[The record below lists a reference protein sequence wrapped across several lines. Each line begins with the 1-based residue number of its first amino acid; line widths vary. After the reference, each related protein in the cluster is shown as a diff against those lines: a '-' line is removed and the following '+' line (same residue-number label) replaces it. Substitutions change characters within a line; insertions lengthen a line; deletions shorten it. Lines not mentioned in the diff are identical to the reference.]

1 MPPSFFFVL
10 IIPHAHGNVKYL
22 LLIVRHARHAWQGG
36 ARHRRQ
42 SPNGERRA
50 ASSRPN
56 GERRAASSRRSRAAL
71 CLRGRGR
78 AFALRSIFSKKI
90 PAFVDR
96 AGCLCYNEA
105 ENSPMRSV
113 FGERMPT
120 DLVRAARFAAVGGI
134 VCISLRL
141 RRRGI
146 CRGEAF
152 SPPAITSF
160 YMENIPLPRII

>member
-1 MPPSFFFVL
+1 MRA
-10 IIPHAHGNVKYL
+10 AHGM
-22 LLIVRHARHAWQGG
+22 

-42 SPNGERRA
+42 SPGRNAAPLLSAETGNAAARLSRRSRGRRA
-50 ASSRPN
+50 ASSRC
-56 GERRAASSRRSRAAL
+56 AASSRRSRAAL
-71 CLRGRGR
+71 CLRGGGR

-90 PAFVDR
+90 PTFVDR

-113 FGERMPT
+113 FGERMQT

-146 CRGEAF
+146 CRGEA
-152 SPPAITSF
+152 SPPPAITSF
-160 YMENIPLPRII
+160 CMENIPLPRII

>member
-1 MPPSFFFVL
+1 MRA
-10 IIPHAHGNVKYL
+10 AHGM
-22 LLIVRHARHAWQGG
+22 

-42 SPNGERRA
+42 SPEGERRA
-50 ASSRPN
+50 ASFRRN
-56 GERRAASSRRSRAAL
+56 GECRGPAFPSEQGPPRRPTHKRGPPCRFFPPERAAPPSVCGEGAGARAAL
-71 CLRGRGR
+71 H
-78 AFALRSIFSKKI
+78 IFRKKI
-90 PAFVDR
+90 PPFVDR

-105 ENSPMRSV
+105 ENSPKRSV

-146 CRGEAF
+146 CRGEA
-152 SPPAITSF
+152 SPPPAITSF
-160 YMENIPLPRII
+160 CMENIPLPRII

>member
-1 MPPSFFFVL
+1 MRA
-10 IIPHAHGNVKYL
+10 AHGM
-22 LLIVRHARHAWQGG
+22 

-42 SPNGERRA
+42 SPEGERRA
-50 ASSRPN
+50 ASFRRN
-56 GERRAASSRRSRAAL
+56 GECRGRLSRRSRGRRAARRTSGDHRAASFRPNG
-71 CLRGRGR
+71 LRRPLFAGRGR

-90 PAFVDR
+90 LVFVDR

-146 CRGEAF
+146 CRGEA
-152 SPPAITSF
+152 SPPPAITSF
-160 YMENIPLPRII
+160 CMENIPLPRII

>member
-1 MPPSFFFVL
+1 MRGTHGRAGRGIGGKVRTGNAAPHLPAGTGNAAPHLPARTGDAAPLLSAETGNAAPLPPAAAGPPSVC
-10 IIPHAHGNVKYL
+10 GE
-22 LLIVRHARHAWQGG
+22 GG
-36 ARHRRQ
+36 
-42 SPNGERRA
+42 G
-50 ASSRPN
+50 
-56 GERRAASSRRSRAAL
+56 RSRCAPYF
-71 CLRGRGR
+71 R
-78 AFALRSIFSKKI
+78 KKI

-141 RRRGI
+141 RRRGV
-146 CRGEAF
+146 CRGEA
-152 SPPAITSF
+152 SPPPTITSF
-160 YMENIPLPRII
+160 CMENIPLPRII